1 MSDRPMGD
9 QSGADAHAFLA
20 DLEAIL
26 DQRLRERPEGSYVSR
41 LTARGPRRV
50 AQKVGEEGLETA
62 LAIAAGDRDEALDE
76 AADLLFHLMLALRAV
91 DLRLADVVALLA
103 RRHEA
108 R

>member
-1 MSDRPMGD
+1 MSDRPMDD
-9 QSGADAHAFLA
+9 QPRADAHSFLA

-26 DQRLRERPEGSYVSR
+26 DQRLRERPEGSYVIG
-41 LTARGPRRV
+41 LTDLGPRRV

-62 LAIAAGDRDEALDE
+62 LAIAAGDREETLDE

-103 RRHEA
+103 QRHET